1 VELRAEVTGNVWKV
15 VVSEGQEVGAGDTVL
30 IMESMKMEI
39 PLTAPVAGV
48 VEELRVQEGGQAAEG
63 DVLAVLRT

>member
-1 VELRAEVTGNVWKV
+1 MELRAEVTGNVWKV